1 MRFLRLGAVLGLTV
15 SITAASPTCPI
26 DGPSFPKPLRPSQDE
41 AIKAAVATLKDVFAN
56 VTERA
61 HNYSISVQV
70 FSANEPEPLFSLSH
84 TAPKLASQNST
95 GVKTVDENTVFRLGS
110 LTKIHTIYSFLINA
124 GDKLLNEP
132 VTKYVPELQA
142 LANRSDPVSYVAW
155 DEITLGGLAT
165 QLTGIPHALLGELTQ
180 SKETRDKV
188 LQYGF
193 PPLTAEQTP
202 PCGAFPTCN
211 RAQFFKG
218 IGSFHPSLA
227 PYQTPAYSNVA
238 FQLLGYALETITG
251 KAFQSLM
258 QETVIKPLGLN
269 NTFLKAPED
278 SRGIIPGDRYVTGW
292 AFDIGES
299 VATGNMYS
307 SARDVSA
314 LGRAILGHKLLS
326 PIATRRWLKPFAFSS
341 DPLAMVGM
349 PWGARRIKLEDTY
362 RYTTAFNKA
371 GNIGSY
377 SALLAIL
384 PDFDIGF
391 TVLLAGE
398 LPGNAGFALA
408 GTYITLLTELRY
420 GRAYIETDTLGESI
434 LPAIEEAARAEAGA
448 KYSGNYVYPNEKVN
462 SSMTIT
468 TDELPGLS
476 ISQWFSNGTDFAWIS
491 TVLQNQY
498 YPVKPRIRLYPSG
511 LEGPAENGG
520 KRVMFKAMFEDAD
533 APRNNNKMFS
543 TECGS
548 WVSIESVIYG
558 SAAVDE
564 LIFNLDSTGK
574 VVSVTSP
581 SLRVTLN
588 KK

>member
-1 MRFLRLGAVLGLTV
+1 MRFLRLGAAVGSIV
-15 SITAASPTCPI
+15 SITTASPTCPI
-26 DGPSFPKPLRPSQDE
+26 DGPAFPKPLRPSQNE
-41 AIKAAVATLKDVFAN
+41 AVKAAVATLKDVFAN
-56 VTERA
+56 VTA
-61 HNYSISVQV
+61 KAQNYSISVQV

-84 TAPKLASQNST
+84 TAPSLASQNST

-110 LTKIHTIYSFLINA
+110 LTKIYTIYSFLINA
-124 GDKLLNEP
+124 GDKHWDEP

-142 LANRSDPVSYVAW
+142 LANRSDPVNYVAW

-165 QLTGIPHALLGELTQ
+165 QLTGIPREYQ
-180 SKETRDKV
+180 K
-188 LQYGF
+188 
-193 PPLTAEQTP
+193 P
-202 PCGAFPTCN
+202 PCGAYPTCD
-211 RAQFFKG
+211 RAQFFNG
-218 IGSFHPSLA
+218 ISSFYPSLA
-227 PYQTPAYSNVA
+227 PFQTPAYSNVA
-238 FQLLGYALETITG
+238 FQLLGYSLETITG
-251 KAFQSLM
+251 KTFQTLM

-278 SRGIIPGDRYVTGW
+278 SRGVIPGDHYETGW

-299 VATGNMYS
+299 VATGNMYA
-307 SARDVSA
+307 SAKDVST
-314 LGRAILGHKLLS
+314 LGRAILSHKLLS
-326 PIATRRWLKPFAFSS
+326 PVATRRWLKPFAFSS

-371 GNIGSY
+371 GNIGDY

-391 TVLLAGE
+391 TVLVAGE
-398 LPGNAGFALA
+398 LPGNVGFGLA
-408 GTYITLLTELRY
+408 
-420 GRAYIETDTLGESI
+420 DTLGEPI

-448 KYSGNYVYPNEKVN
+448 KYSGRYVYPNNKIN

-476 ISQWFSNGTDFAWIS
+476 ISQWFSNGTDFAWIA

-498 YPVKPRIRLYPSG
+498 YPVTPRIRLYPSG

-520 KRVMFKAMFEDAD
+520 KRVAFKAMFEDAD

-558 SAAVDE
+558 SAAMDE
-564 LIFNLDSTGK
+564 LIFNLDSSGK
-574 VVSVTSP
+574 VTSVTSP
-581 SLRVTLN
+581 SLRVTLD

>member
-1 MRFLRLGAVLGLTV
+1 MRFLRLGAVLGLVV
-15 SITAASPTCPI
+15 SITAASPICPI
-26 DGPSFPKPLRPSQDE
+26 DGPAFPKPLRPSQNE

-56 VTERA
+56 ITEKA
-61 HNYSISVQV
+61 HDYSLSVQV
-70 FSANEPEPLFSLSH
+70 FSSNEPEPLFSLSH

-110 LTKIHTIYSFLINA
+110 LTKIYTIYSFLINA
-124 GDKLLNEP
+124 GDKLWNEP

-165 QLTGIPHALLGELTQ
+165 QLTGIPREYALLGELTQ

-193 PPLTAEQTP
+193 PPLTPDQKP
-202 PCGAFPTCN
+202 PCGAYPTCN
-211 RAQFFKG
+211 RAQFFNG
-218 IGSFHPSLA
+218 IGSFYPSLA
-227 PYQTPAYSNVA
+227 PFQTPAYSNVA

-251 KAFQSLM
+251 KTFQSLM
-258 QETVIKPLGLN
+258 QETVIEPLGLN

-278 SRGIIPGDRYVTGW
+278 SRGIIPGDHYETGW

-299 VATGNMYS
+299 VATGNMYA
-307 SARDVSA
+307 SARDVST
-314 LGRAILGHKLLS
+314 LGRAILSHKLLS

-371 GNIGSY
+371 GNIGDY

-398 LPGNAGFALA
+398 LPGNAGFGLA
-408 GTYITLLTELRY
+408 
-420 GRAYIETDTLGESI
+420 DTLGEYI
-434 LPAIEEAARAEAGA
+434 LPAIEEAARTEAGA
-448 KYSGNYVYPNEKVN
+448 KYSGHYVYPNQKIN

-520 KRVMFKAMFEDAD
+520 KRVAFKAMFEDAD

-564 LIFNLDSTGK
+564 LIFNLDSSGK
-574 VVSVTSP
+574 VVSVMSP

-588 KK
+588 KE